1 MRNKRLVGLGAGLA
15 LATAVTVPALTG
27 SAAAGSGQ
35 SFTVYAQSSSDTN
48 IDNGKP
54 GFSAGDYDVHTD
66 PLTRGGKTV
75 GWNDG
80 SCLTTSVS
88 AKTADQLCEFVLHLP
103 NGQIVADGAVRSGQN
118 GPGTFVLAIT
128 GGTGRYSSA
137 GGELTV
143 TASNGPVRLDV
154 SIN

>member
-1 MRNKRLVGLGAGLA
+1 MWDKRILGLGAGLA

-27 SAAAGSGQ
+27 SASASNGE
-35 SFTVYAQSSSDTN
+35 SFTVYAQPSSETN

-88 AKTADQLCEFVLHLP
+88 STTFDQLCTFVLHLP
-103 NGQIVADGAVRSGQN
+103 DGQIVSDGAVRSGKN
-118 GPGTFVLAIT
+118 GPGIFLLAVT
-128 GGTGRYSSA
+128 GGTGKYQTAR
-137 GGELTV
+137 GQVQV
-143 TASNGPVRLDV
+143 TASDGPVRIDV
-154 SIN
+154 TIR